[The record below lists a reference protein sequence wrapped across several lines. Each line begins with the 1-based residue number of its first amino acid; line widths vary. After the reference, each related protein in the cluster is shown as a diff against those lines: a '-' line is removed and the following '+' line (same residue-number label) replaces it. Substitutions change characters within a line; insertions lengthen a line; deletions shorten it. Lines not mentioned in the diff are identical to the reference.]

1 MVYVFLANGFEE
13 IEALTPVDVLRRGG
27 VEVVT
32 VGIGGKIITGSHKL
46 SVAADIED
54 RELLDFDGTEA
65 VVLPGGMPGTLNLE
79 KSPLVQK
86 AIAYCAENDRY
97 IGAICAAPSVLGH
110 AGLLKGKKAVCFPS
124 FEGELTGAEI
134 YDDYVCRDGKIITAK
149 GMGVSLEFGL
159 ELLRAVRNESVS
171 EKVRTS
177 VQCR

>member
-32 VGIGGKIITGSHKL
+32 VGIGAKIVMSSHNIA
-46 SVAADIED
+46 VAADIED
-54 RELLDFDGTEA
+54 RELLDLDGTEA

-86 AIAYCAENDRY
+86 AIAYCAENDKY